1 MLRYTFP
8 LYLLVTDTI
17 LASEEKGGMPQL
29 NPESFSSQIF
39 WLILLFV
46 TLFLINHF
54 FFLPKIKKIRN
65 KREETIQS
73 YLDEAKKLNDSFNS
87 LVEKMN
93 KEFNEAK
100 IEQNTLIKKA
110 FEENKKIFDKKILEI
125 NNDFEEK
132 KSKLNSD
139 IEKNKELIS
148 NELPKLCV
156 NLSDNL
162 YEKIMGE
169 KNKGSV
175 SDFKK
180 IIGDDKQ

>member
-8 LYLLVTDTI
+8 FCLLVTDTI

-29 NPESFSSQIF
+29 NPESYSSQIF
-39 WLILLFV
+39 WLTLLFFV
-46 TLFLINHF
+46 LFTINHF
-54 FFLPKIKKIRN
+54 YFLPKIKKIRK
-65 KREETIQS
+65 KRDETIQS

-93 KEFNEAK
+93 KEFEQAK
-100 IEQNTLIKKA
+100 IEQNALIKKA
-110 FEENKKIFDKKILEI
+110 FDENKKIFDKKILEI
-125 NNDFEEK
+125 NNEFEEK
-132 KSKLNSD
+132 KSKLNAD

-169 KNKGSV
+169 KNKGSI

-180 IIGDDKQ
+180 LIGEDK

>member
-8 LYLLVTDTI
+8 FYLLLTDTI

-39 WLILLFV
+39 WLIILFIV
-46 TLFLINHF
+46 LFLINHF

-73 YLDEAKKLNDSFNS
+73 YLDEAKKLNDSYNA

-93 KEFNEAK
+93 KEFSEAK
-100 IEQNTLIKKA
+100 MEQNNLIKKA

-132 KSKLNSD
+132 K
-139 IEKNKELIS
+139 
-148 NELPKLCV
+148 V
-156 NLSDNL
+156 NLTLTS
-162 YEKIMGE
+162 
-169 KNKGSV
+169 
-175 SDFKK
+175 KK
-180 IIGDDKQ
+180 IKN

>member
-1 MLRYTFP
+1 MPRFAYFFYFLIAET
-8 LYLLVTDTI
+8 V

-46 TLFLINHF
+46 TLFLINHY
-54 FFLPKIKKIRN
+54 FFLPKIKSIRK
-65 KREETIQS
+65 KRDETIQS
-73 YLDEAKKLNDSFNS
+73 YLEEAAKLNDSLNS

-93 KEFNEAK
+93 KEFEEAK

-110 FEENKKIFDKKILEI
+110 FEENKKNLDKKISEI
-125 NNDFEEK
+125 NNDFEDK
-132 KSKLNSD
+132 KDKLSSD
-139 IEKNKELIS
+139 IEKNKELIIK
-148 NELPKLCV
+148 ELPKLCV

-180 IIGDDKQ
+180 LVGDDKQ